1 MTKKKKLSIFL
12 PVKSEEMSYK
22 ADKLRKLLDGSNTP
36 IVVDVRSKHEFQ
48 QAHIPGAIHL
58 PFWLIPFRFKSLQDH
73 RDKIVVLYC
82 EHGPRAVLALKS
94 LQSKGF
100 NNAECLD
107 GHMQGWR
114 KAGFPLIN

>member
-1 MTKKKKLSIFL
+1 MTKRQKLSIFSQ
-12 PVKSEEMSYK
+12 VETEVMSYK
-22 ADKLRKLLDGSNTP
+22 ADKLRKLLGGNNAP
-36 IVVDVRSKHEFQ
+36 IVVDVRTKREFQ
-48 QAHIPGAIHL
+48 QAHIQGAIHL

-73 RDKIVVLYC
+73 REKVVVLYC

-100 NNAECLD
+100 NKAECLD

-114 KAGFPLIN
+114 NAGFPLVY